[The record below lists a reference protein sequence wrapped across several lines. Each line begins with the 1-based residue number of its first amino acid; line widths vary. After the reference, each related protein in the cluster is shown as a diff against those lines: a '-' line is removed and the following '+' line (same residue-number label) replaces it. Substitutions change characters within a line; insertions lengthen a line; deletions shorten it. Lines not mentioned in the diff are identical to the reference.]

1 MFLKPEQWLWLYCT
15 GKQGH
20 LTDASS
26 QNMLFNKM
34 YFCLKLYGIWLR
46 PNAAKCEMLRPKPMA
61 KYLSQML
68 RPKASAFG
76 HSLSGRL
83 KKAQKF
89 LKPER

>member
-1 MFLKPEQWLWLYCT
+1 MQWLPKKGQVQFFFEAGTMVVAKNMLAFPLWLWLYCS

-20 LTDASS
+20 LTI
-26 QNMLFNKM
+26 MLLSKM
-34 YFCLKLYGIWLR
+34 YSCLKLYGIWLR
-46 PNAAKCEMLRPKPMA
+46 PNA
-61 KYLSQML
+61 
-68 RPKASAFG
+68 SAFS